1 MWRPKRQA
9 PNKPTRKA
17 IHAALQAQRPLDQ
30 DATVLVRKKAVKLN
44 WNQDVSDIGDKN
56 E

>member
-1 MWRPKRQA
+1 MTHPFKRTA
-9 PNKPTRKA
+9 PAKPTKKA

-30 DATVLVRKKAVKLN
+30 DAAVLVRKKPRKF
-44 WNQDVSDIGDKN
+44 VSDAPVIKD